1 MVISADPNPGFRSTK
16 GWKIQN
22 DTALSCNPCQTCRC
36 NVHLRLGQ
44 ASRLNK
50 SERSQHPKFLDLIPP
65 SCPRNAPAFRE
76 LAYRYPTEKP
86 AAHLAQHPA
95 FRRQMATSMLSIDKR
110 PSWLQDLLV
119 SSYQRKFSCSALS
132 KIKKRA
138 APIHRTRMV
147 TATTRIRR
155 SS

>member
-1 MVISADPNPGFRSTK
+1 MTARALIAGRGHRDLSLYRNFILNDDRWSSNTSKSA
-16 GWKIQN
+16 Q
-22 DTALSCNPCQTCRC
+22 
-36 NVHLRLGQ
+36 
-44 ASRLNK
+44 NK